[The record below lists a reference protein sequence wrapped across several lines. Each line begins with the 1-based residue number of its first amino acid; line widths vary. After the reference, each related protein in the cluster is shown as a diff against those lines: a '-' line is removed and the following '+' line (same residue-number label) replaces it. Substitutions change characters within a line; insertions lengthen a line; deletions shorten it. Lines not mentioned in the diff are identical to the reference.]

1 MPAHPVHIAVI
12 GSTNIDFVAHVS
24 HFPQPGETLHVHDST
39 TGLGGKGA
47 NQAIAVARLGQAV
60 ELAGWTGRDMLAE
73 MARTALREAG
83 VGARWLLSDGD
94 NGTGRAFITI
104 NQTGENQILV
114 DGGANMAHGDAAC
127 PLLRPVLARAAMVM
141 MQMEMDPA
149 LMVALA
155 RQAREMNI
163 PVMLDPAPVPAAGL
177 PDALYALADIIT
189 PNENETREL
198 TGILPT
204 DQATALRAA
213 DILHA
218 RGTGTAIIKLGPRGV
233 VYSTLH
239 PRDGEDARG
248 FIPAF
253 HVRAIDTV
261 AAGDCFNAGLATAL
275 ARGLPLAGAVR
286 TPWRGLRGA
295 GHHAGGSRAGRA
307 GCGRGGGP
315 AGARG
320 SVIARTTVLRAG
332 PQAV

>member
-1 MPAHPVHIAVI
+1 MSARPAHIAVI

-24 HFPQPGETLHVHDST
+24 HFPRPGETLHVHDSA

-60 ELAGWTGRDMLAE
+60 ELAGWTGRDMLAD
-73 MARTALREAG
+73 MARATLHEVR
-83 VGARWLLSDGD
+83 VNTHWLLSDGL

-104 NQTGENQILV
+104 NQAGENQILV
-114 DGGANMAHGDAAC
+114 DGGANMAHGDTAC
-127 PLLRPVLARAAMVM
+127 PLLSPVLAQAAMVM

-155 RQAREMNI
+155 RQARGMGI

-189 PNENETREL
+189 PNENETRAL

-213 DILHA
+213 DIMHA
-218 RGTGTAIIKLGPRGV
+218 RGTGTAIIKLGSRGV
-233 VYSTLH
+233 AYSTIH
-239 PRDGEDARG
+239 PREGEDARG
-248 FIPAF
+248 FVPAF
-253 HVRAIDTV
+253 HVRSIDTV

-275 ARGLPLAGAVR
+275 VRGQTLAGAVR
-286 TPWRGLRGA
+286 HGA
-295 GHHAGGSRAGRA
+295 ACGALATTRAGA
-307 GCGRGGGP
+307 AQAAP
-315 AGARG
+315 DAAEVAALLAREKE
-320 SVIARTTVLRAG
+320 
-332 PQAV
+332 